1 MKRFNTLFI
10 GQVFYDLPE
19 VTSTNAY
26 ALSLLSQG
34 RPAEGTVVS
43 TFCQTAGRGQ
53 QGNHWESEPGKNIAL
68 SVLLYPDFL
77 ELRQQFFLNMAISLA
92 VCDLVADCLPEGVR
106 IKWPNDIYVGD
117 RKIAGILIQNTTSN
131 KNISATVAGIGININ
146 QTQFLTKPPNPTSL
160 RLETGLDHN
169 LHELIAQLCLRL
181 EQRFLLLREGQNRL
195 LHMQY
200 LANLY
205 RFDTPARFQR
215 DNGTLFEG
223 LITGIDESG
232 RLRIRIG
239 QREESFDLKTIR
251 FL

>member
-1 MKRFNTLFI
+1 MFV

-19 VTSTNAY
+19 VASTNAY

-53 QGNHWESEPGKNIAL
+53 HGNHWESEPGKNIAL

-77 ELRQQFFLNMAISLA
+77 ELRRQFFLNMAISLA
-92 VCDLVADCLPEGVR
+92 VCDLVGDCLPDGVR

-146 QTQFLTKPPNPTSL
+146 QTQFLTNPPNPTSL
-160 RLETGLDHN
+160 RLETGLDYN
-169 LHELIAQLCLRL
+169 LQELIARLCLRL
-181 EQRFLLLREGQNRL
+181 EQRFLQLKEGQNRL
-195 LHMQY
+195 LYMQY

-215 DNGTLFEG
+215 DNGTIFEG

-232 RLRIRIG
+232 KLRIRIG

-251 FL
+251 FI